1 MIRVTQANEPASF
14 HEHVR
19 KRGADAINRLLGKPV
34 VGRGGRK
41 PKTTYACAQD
51 IPSHRFPAYWVAP
64 RPSDG
69 KSALDDMMESYG
81 QQCAYLA
88 MRIEQATGTPTIDH
102 FVPKSRDWRLVY
114 EWSNYR
120 LSAACVNAAKGVKD
134 VVDPF
139 KVGVG
144 WFELDLDTFR
154 VVRGAAAPPEEHDR
168 IHRTL
173 EILNQRECVMQR
185 GQHIRLYREGMI
197 GLEALGYYAPFI
209 AAEFR
214 RQGRIARGGA

>member
-1 MIRVTQANEPASF
+1 MIPVTQAPEPTSF
-14 HEHVR
+14 RAHVR
-19 KRGADAINRLLGKPV
+19 KRGADAIDRLLGKQV
-34 VGRGGRK
+34 KGRGGRK
-41 PKTTYACAQD
+41 PKATYARAED
-51 IPSHRFPAYWVAP
+51 IPSHRFPAYWIDP

-69 KSALDDMMESYG
+69 KSALDDMMEAYD

-88 MRIEQATGTPTIDH
+88 MRIERATGTPTVDH

-114 EWSNYR
+114 EWGNYR
-120 LSAACVNAAKGVKD
+120 LSAACVNTAKGVLD

-154 VVRGAAAPPEEHDR
+154 VVRGASAPADEHTR
-168 IHRTL
+168 IDRTL
-173 EILNQRECVMQR
+173 AILNQWECVMQR
-185 GQHIRLYREGMI
+185 GQHIRLYRDRQI
-197 GLEALGYYAPFI
+197 GLGALEYYAPFI

-214 RQGRIARGGA
+214 RQGQLNPGDV